1 MSGLGILLVI
11 LLVALCCGGHL
22 LALRAGRDVKKGSN
36 DG

>member
-1 MSGLGILLVI
+1 MSGVGILLAV

-22 LALRAGRDVKKGSN
+22 LALRSGRSSKKGSN